1 MTKREFLA
9 GAVGSGLLLAGAN
22 LAGTKLAQAQAGGVR
37 VRKAKTTKLFKS
49 PSGFP
54 NALALS
60 PEGLWIGEQRL
71 SGALAAQYHMPEP
84 KSLDEEAWLV
94 DWNGKVLKT
103 VRTPSRNTS
112 GMAFGNNRIWM
123 VANAPPQGVFEVDLN
138 SKLISHRQIP
148 LGPANDGGG
157 CHGAM
162 WQDGKLWIA
171 ALRLRALLRVD
182 PVTWTPEFMIPFYQS
197 AERNRYHAMA
207 WDASVPGQ
215 PAIWQVVGN
224 DSKSFA
230 EGKPGLVK
238 YDANTGKVLELVDFL
253 PGSADPHGLVMHN
266 GSLISCDAGIHP
278 NWPNNDSPM
287 SGWIFRIDFV

>member
-9 GAVGSGLLLAGAN
+9 GAVGSGLLMAGASSA
-22 LAGTKLAQAQAGGVR
+22 LAQAGGVR

-60 PEGLWIGEQRL
+60 PEGLWIGEQKL
-71 SGALAAQYHMPEP
+71 SAALAAQYHMPEP

-123 VANAPPQGVFEVDLN
+123 VANAPPQGVFEVDMN

-215 PAIWQVVGN
+215 PAIWQAVGN

-230 EGKPGLVK
+230 EGTPGLVK
-238 YDANTGKVLELVDFL
+238 YDAVTGKVLELVDFL

-266 GSLISCDAGIHP
+266 GTLISCDAGIHP